1 VTEARKID
9 RAAFAGGVQ
18 SSLDSIFSRH
28 FSHSARSARAVPH
41 AFASTRS
48 HSSGWC
54 CAARGAAAEATSR
67 RRSIVPIIIWP
78 AARRRVGAA
87 GGEAG
92 EALQPGA
99 NSYGVHR
106 DGCRHEYVRRHTPED
121 FEFTCPC
128 AGWLPNL
135 LTLQRAALALLD
147 GAPRTGCGGAQ
158 SVIRNINLAPKPQN
172 TLFRR
177 PAWFQLQPP
186 PFIQHPFQ

>member
-1 VTEARKID
+1 MTEARKID

-78 AARRRVGAA
+78 AAELMERPAEKLEKLCSQG
-87 GGEAG
+87 
-92 EALQPGA
+92 QI
-99 NSYGVHR
+99 
-106 DGCRHEYVRRHTPED
+106 HTESIAMD
-121 FEFTCPC
+121 VVMNAFV
-128 AGWLPNL
+128 
-135 LTLQRAALALLD
+135 
-147 GAPRTGCGGAQ
+147 
-158 SVIRNINLAPKPQN
+158 VIRPKTLSSPAPAPGGYR
-172 TLFRR
+172 TCSRCSARR
-177 PAWFQLQPP
+177 
-186 PFIQHPFQ
+186 